1 MNTTPSLFD
10 RVSAEIVEL
19 HRFFVAWY
27 DRRTA
32 AETDFERFDRVMG
45 PGMQMI
51 PPAGVLLDRDTIVA
65 YVQSNRGIFDGDF
78 AIEIAEIRPAWEADG
93 AIAVTYIERQ
103 TRAGEKTA
111 RRATALFTESS
122 SAPNG
127 VEWLHLHETWM
138 QMAD

>member
-1 MNTTPSLFD
+1 MSLFD
-10 RVSAEIVEL
+10 RACAEIVSL
-19 HRFFVAWY
+19 HDFFVAWY
-27 DRRTA
+27 DKNTA
-32 AETDFERFDRVMG
+32 GATDFGRFEKAMG
-45 PGMQMI
+45 AGMQMI
-51 PPAGVLLDRDTIVA
+51 PPAGVLLDRDAIVS
-65 YVQSNRGIFDGDF
+65 YVQSNRGVFDDDF
-78 AIEIAEIRPAWEADG
+78 AIEIADIRRAWEANG

-127 VEWLHLHETWM
+127 VEWRHLHETWM